1 MASAS
6 RRSAQPTSL
15 SYASA
20 HASQQQPCRRP
31 LPGILKTTPGF
42 FSFPKGS
49 PTTKTLRFQIPS
61 PTPGSLAQLYAQEE
75 AEQDLVLATGEAATR
90 AKTEKSDSSSPPSAE
105 ETSYDKFHLRGHKRR
120 RSPSPRRRS
129 SSSASG
135 ADSVVPYWM
144 PKEIQHYFL
153 HYPDDGEE
161 GRGAAGAPCTKEV
174 PSALQC
180 IGSEQPPRK
189 DELAGWRRLAS
200 QPRSALA
207 TLCFIAALALIFV
220 GTTTNVYVGM
230 VHRARGDGRTPVVA
244 GAGAGGADSAGAK
257 KEPLGS
263 KAVPRSMGDYP
274 DALKRRR
281 AETAE
286 PTRRHAV
293 AAFDSKEER
302 EETTGGDAEIEGRSR
317 HDEVGTDAG
326 DDLPR
331 PVTMDYMG
339 TARDVAEIVHEF
351 SSNEDDAHRSPAQ
364 MRASCGALMFSYC
377 PSPRIEFYYNP
388 VTNACVSTASD
399 GAGVC
404 IRGPNKFPSRQTCR
418 QRCIEDGRPA
428 KNCRHRAIFKE
439 CTRQDVSQSWW
450 YHSSNRCHRWTFPR
464 GRCPAS
470 GSDVFTT
477 FGECW
482 RHCVSD
488 EQHSNSR
495 AKFNELTG
503 GWLLGQ
509 RRGPRPCRLPRTEV
523 CRAESLKY
531 AYFADSS
538 PRSAAAG
545 SRGLRCH
552 SVPVANQL
560 GHRCLEGANRFRTA
574 KACRRTCVTN
584 SGRH

>member
-351 SSNEDDAHRSPAQ
+351 SSNEDDAHRSPRQ
-364 MRASCGALMFSYC
+364 MGRAS
-377 PSPRIEFYYNP
+377 
-388 VTNACVSTASD
+388 ASE
-399 GAGVC
+399 AQTS
-404 IRGPNKFPSRQTCR
+404 SRR
-418 QRCIEDGRPA
+418 GRPA
-428 KNCRHRAIFKE
+428 GSGASRTADPRRTAAIEPSSKNAPGKTSLRAGGI
-439 CTRQDVSQSWW
+439 TAATAVIGGPSLGDAALPAAVT
-450 YHSSNRCHRWTFPR
+450 SSRP
-464 GRCPAS
+464 S
-470 GSDVFTT
+470 GSAGAIASATSSTATAVPSST
-477 FGECW
+477 
-482 RHCVSD
+482 S
-488 EQHSNSR
+488 
-495 AKFNELTG
+495 
-503 GWLLGQ
+503 LLGDGCWA
-509 RRGPRPCRLPRTEV
+509 RDVAPDLV
-523 CRAESLKY
+523 V
-531 AYFADSS
+531 
-538 PRSAAAG
+538 
-545 SRGLRCH
+545 SRELRCAERK
-552 SVPVANQL
+552 V
-560 GHRCLEGANRFRTA
+560 
-574 KACRRTCVTN
+574 
-584 SGRH
+584 

>member
-75 AEQDLVLATGEAATR
+75 AEQDLVLATGEAATG
-90 AKTEKSDSSSPPSAE
+90 AKTEKSDSSSSPSAE
-105 ETSYDKFHLRGHKRR
+105 ETSYDKFHLR
-120 RSPSPRRRS
+120 
-129 SSSASG
+129 
-135 ADSVVPYWM
+135 
-144 PKEIQHYFL
+144 
-153 HYPDDGEE
+153 
-161 GRGAAGAPCTKEV
+161 
-174 PSALQC
+174 
-180 IGSEQPPRK
+180 
-189 DELAGWRRLAS
+189 
-200 QPRSALA
+200 
-207 TLCFIAALALIFV
+207 
-220 GTTTNVYVGM
+220 
-230 VHRARGDGRTPVVA
+230 DGRTPVVA

-302 EETTGGDAEIEGRSR
+302 EETTGGDAEMEGRSR

-351 SSNEDDAHRSPAQ
+351 SSSEDDAHRSPAQ
-364 MRASCGALMFSYC
+364 TRASCEAPMFSYC
-377 PSPRIEFYYNP
+377 PIPRIEFYYNR
-388 VTNACVSTASD
+388 VTNACVSTALD

-404 IRGPNKFPSRQTCR
+404 SRGPNKFPSRHTCR
-418 QRCIEDGRPA
+418 QRCIEYGRPA
-428 KNCRHRAIFKE
+428 KNCRHKAIFKE

-450 YHSSNRCHRWTFPR
+450 YHSGNRCHRWTFPR
-464 GRCPAS
+464 GLCPAS
-470 GSDVFTT
+470 GSDVFRT

-482 RHCVSD
+482 RRCVSD

-495 AKFNELTG
+495 VRFYELTG

-538 PRSAAAG
+538 PRPAAAG
-545 SRGLRCH
+545 SRVPRCH

-574 KACRRTCVTN
+574 KACHRTCVTN